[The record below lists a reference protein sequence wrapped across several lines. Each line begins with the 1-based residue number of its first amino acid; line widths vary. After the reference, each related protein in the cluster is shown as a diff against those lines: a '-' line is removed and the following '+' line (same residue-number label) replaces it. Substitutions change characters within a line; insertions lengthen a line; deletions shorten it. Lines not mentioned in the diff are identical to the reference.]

1 MINVVGRIGYLWG
14 SKHNRIGGCKMFI
27 LEDTVGQIKE
37 KGYN

>member
-1 MINVVGRIGYLWG
+1 MQLAEQDIYEAASTIEL
-14 SKHNRIGGCKMFI
+14 GGGKKFI